1 MGIFGTIGRALGGAA
16 KGAIGGLL
24 QGGPIGALTGG
35 ASGALGSLF
44 AGGGLG
50 GAIKGGLL
58 GAAGGAIGQQ
68 AGLSW
73 ITVLKKRDHYRK
85 CFKNFDPLKLAR
97 ISDNTIE
104 KLLTDT
110 GLISNRLKLY
120 SIKKNAVAF
129 LQVQCW

>member
-1 MGIFGTIGRALGGAA
+1 MGIFGTIGRALGGVA
-16 KGAIGGLL
+16 KGAVGGLL

-68 AGLSW
+68 AGLSPAA
-73 ITVLKKRDHYRK
+73 IAAISGIASAQLTERGKQRESAEEA
-85 CFKNFDPLKLAR
+85 FNAR
-97 ISDNTIE
+97 QD
-104 KLLTDT
+104 LLTRNL
-110 GLISNRLKLY
+110 GLAEQSFKDKAPLRNFGLG
-120 SIKKNAVAF
+120 S
-129 LQVQCW
+129 